1 LNGFQENEITKGI
14 EIDSNKCKG
23 CDSCKVFCSMDA
35 IGGKYGAVHRI
46 DNEKCVFCGQCL
58 SLFLHYSFMTLV

>member
-46 DNEKCVFCGQCL
+46 DIEK
-58 SLFLHYSFMTLV
+58 

>member
-14 EIDSNKCKG
+14 EIDSNK
-23 CDSCKVFCSMDA
+23 CKVFCSMDA

-46 DNEKCVFCGQCL
+46 DNEK
-58 SLFLHYSFMTLV
+58 